1 MDYLNFMAEK
11 VLIIILAAL
20 VVVLASLIIIRK
32 LRDRRTVPLKEEAV
46 DELVAAIANNIR
58 EGAVQDI
65 ASRVSNILK
74 KFLGCE
80 RILFLR
86 YYKGRLEVNYLHG
99 LIRVDRMAVSFKLT
113 PEIQNHLKKF
123 AHLGKTESLKKILPE
138 ASLKAI
144 EALGLWAFFP
154 VFLRENLYGVYFIKT
169 SLPLEDRSLKFLS
182 TALAFNLSAAYHIGI
197 QEQQLKKFEERM
209 RALQSSRDKTTAT
222 KAVTVE
228 GGGEYRTE
236 MPRLLRIKNCEKLV
250 PELIAGLRK
259 ECGFSKMAFYVSSGK
274 ADDVV
279 IGVNWNLSE
288 DTDRLLRG
296 QYGSLL
302 SAIKTDAIV
311 DFKNNNN
318 LSLDAAEAKILKSG
332 SLRYLTSLPWIED
345 KKALL
350 LWNGDK
356 SPEEVAEKLRRFRQ
370 EALPLIENAYHFEKM
385 EALSYTDGLT
395 GIHNFR
401 YFRQRLE
408 EELQRAKR
416 YHRTLALMILDID
429 NLKSIN
435 DKYGHLAGDAI
446 LKAFGKILTKSVR
459 AIDVASR
466 YGGDEFCLIIP
477 EADRDKALLFMER
490 FRVKIAS
497 EHAAGEGISS
507 DFKFSVS
514 IGAAVYPEDAEDID
528 ELINAA
534 DMALLQAKEEGG
546 NLSRIYQPDFR
557 RPGYSR

>member
-1 MDYLNFMAEK
+1 MAER
-11 VLIIILAAL
+11 VLIIVLAAL
-20 VVVLASLIIIRK
+20 VVVLATLIIIRR
-32 LRDRRTVPLKEEAV
+32 LRDRRTVLLKEEAV

-58 EGAVQDI
+58 EGAVPDI
-65 ASRVSNILK
+65 AGRVSNILK

-99 LIRVDRMAVSFKLT
+99 LIKVNRAAVSFKLT
-113 PEIQNHLKKF
+113 PEIQGHLKKF
-123 AHLGKTESLKKILPE
+123 SHLQRTGNLRNILPE
-138 ASLKAI
+138 LTLKTI
-144 EALGLWAFFP
+144 EALEMSAFFP
-154 VFLRENLYGVYFIKT
+154 VFLRENLYGIYFIKT
-169 SLPLEDRSLKFLS
+169 SLPLDDPSLKFLS

-197 QEQQLKKFEERM
+197 QEQQLKKFEERV
-209 RALQSSRDKTTAT
+209 RVLQSSRDKSSAT
-222 KAVTVE
+222 KASALE
-228 GGGEYRTE
+228 DGGEYRTE
-236 MPRLLRIKNCEKLV
+236 MPRLLRIKNCEKLI

-259 ECGFSKMAFYVSSGK
+259 DCGFSKMAFYVTSGK
-274 ADDVV
+274 VDDVV
-279 IGVNWNLSE
+279 FAVNWNLPE
-288 DTDRLLRG
+288 ETDRILRG
-296 QYGSLL
+296 QYDSLL
-302 SAIKTDAIV
+302 AAVKPETIV
-311 DFKNNNN
+311 DFKENNN
-318 LSLDAAEAKILKSG
+318 LGLDAAESKAIRLG
-332 SLRYLTSLPWIED
+332 NLRYLTALSWVEN

-350 LWNGDK
+350 LWNGGK
-356 SPEEVAEKLRRFRQ
+356 SPVEVAERLRRFRV
-370 EALPLIENAYHFEKM
+370 EALPLIENAYHFEQI

-395 GIHNFR
+395 GLHNFR
-401 YFRQRLE
+401 YFRRRLE
-408 EELQRAKR
+408 EEMQRAKR

-435 DKYGHLAGDAI
+435 DRFGHLAGDAI

-514 IGAAVYPEDAEDID
+514 IGAAVYPEDAEEID

-546 NLSRIYQPDFR
+546 NLSRMYQPDYR

>member
-1 MDYLNFMAEK
+1 MAEK
-11 VLIIILAAL
+11 VLIIVLALLVVILAT
-20 VVVLASLIIIRK
+20 LIIIRK
-32 LRDRRTVPLKEEAV
+32 IRDRRTIPLREDAIN
-46 DELVAAIANNIR
+46 ELLSAIANNIR

-65 ASRVSNILK
+65 AGRVSNILK

-99 LIRVDRMAVSFKLT
+99 LIRVDRAAVSFKLT
-113 PEIQNHLKKF
+113 PEIQGHLKKF
-123 AHLGKTESLKKILPE
+123 SHLERTGNLRKILPDLT
-138 ASLKAI
+138 LKTI
-144 EALGLWAFFP
+144 EALEMSAFFP

-169 SLPLEDRSLKFLS
+169 SLPLDDRSLKFLS

-197 QEQQLKKFEERM
+197 QEQQLKKFEERV
-209 RALQSSRDKTTAT
+209 RALQSSRDKSSAT
-222 KAVTVE
+222 KAAALE
-228 GGGEYRTE
+228 DGGEYRTE

-259 ECGFSKMAFYVSSGK
+259 DCGFSKMAFYVTSGK
-274 ADDVV
+274 VDDVV
-279 IGVNWNLSE
+279 FAVNWNLPE
-288 DTDRLLRG
+288 ETDRILRG
-296 QYGSLL
+296 QYDSLL
-302 SAIKTDAIV
+302 AAVKPETIV
-311 DFKNNNN
+311 DFKDNNN
-318 LSLDAAEAKILKSG
+318 LGLDAAESKAIKSG
-332 SLRYLTSLPWIED
+332 SLRYLTALSWVED
-345 KKALL
+345 RRALL
-350 LWNGDK
+350 LWNGEK
-356 SPEEVAEKLRRFRQ
+356 SPEEVAVKLRRFRM
-370 EALPLIENAYHFEKM
+370 EAMPLIENAYHFEQI

-395 GIHNFR
+395 GLHNFR
-401 YFRQRLE
+401 YFHRRLE
-408 EELQRAKR
+408 EEMQRAKR

-435 DKYGHLAGDAI
+435 DRFGHLAGDAI

-514 IGAAVYPEDAEDID
+514 IGAAVYPEDAEEID

-546 NLSRIYQPDFR
+546 NLSRMYQPDYR

>member
-11 VLIIILAAL
+11 VLIIVLALLVVILAT
-20 VVVLASLIIIRK
+20 LIIIRK
-32 LRDRRTVPLKEEAV
+32 IRDRRTIPLREDAV
-46 DELVAAIANNIR
+46 NELLSAIANNIR

-65 ASRVSNILK
+65 AGRVSNILK

-99 LIRVDRMAVSFKLT
+99 LIRVDRAAVSFKLT
-113 PEIQNHLKKF
+113 PEIQGHLKKF
-123 AHLGKTESLKKILPE
+123 SHLERTENLRKILPE
-138 ASLKAI
+138 LTLKTI
-144 EALGLWAFFP
+144 EALEMSAFFP

-169 SLPLEDRSLKFLS
+169 SLPLDDRSLKFLS

-197 QEQQLKKFEERM
+197 QEQQLKKFEERV
-209 RALQSSRDKTTAT
+209 RALQSSRDKSSAT
-222 KAVTVE
+222 KASALE
-228 GGGEYRTE
+228 DGGEYRTE
-236 MPRLLRIKNCEKLV
+236 MPRLLRIKNCKKLV

-259 ECGFSKMAFYVSSGK
+259 DCGFSKMAFYVTSGK
-274 ADDVV
+274 VEDVV
-279 IGVNWNLSE
+279 FAVNWNLPE
-288 DTDRLLRG
+288 ETDRILRG
-296 QYGSLL
+296 QYDSLL
-302 SAIKTDAIV
+302 AAVKPETIV
-311 DFKNNNN
+311 DFKENNN
-318 LSLDAAEAKILKSG
+318 LGLDAAESKAIKLG
-332 SLRYLTSLPWIED
+332 SLRYLTALSWVED

-356 SPEEVAEKLRRFRQ
+356 SPEEVAVKLRRFRM
-370 EALPLIENAYHFEKM
+370 EAMPLIENAYHFEQI

-395 GIHNFR
+395 GLHNFR
-401 YFRQRLE
+401 YFRRRLE
-408 EELQRAKR
+408 EETQRAKR

-435 DKYGHLAGDAI
+435 DRFGHLAGDAI

-514 IGAAVYPEDAEDID
+514 IGAAVYPEDAEEID

-546 NLSRIYQPDFR
+546 NLSRMYQPDYR

>member
-1 MDYLNFMAEK
+1 MAEK
-11 VLIIILAAL
+11 VLIIVLALLVVILAT
-20 VVVLASLIIIRK
+20 LIIIRK
-32 LRDRRTVPLKEEAV
+32 IRDRRTIPLREDAV
-46 DELVAAIANNIR
+46 NELLSAIANNIR

-65 ASRVSNILK
+65 AGRVSNILK

-99 LIRVDRMAVSFKLT
+99 LIRVDRAAVSFKLT
-113 PEIQNHLKKF
+113 PEIQGHLKKF
-123 AHLGKTESLKKILPE
+123 SHLEQTGNLRKILPE
-138 ASLKAI
+138 LTLKTI
-144 EALGLWAFFP
+144 EALEMSAFFP

-169 SLPLEDRSLKFLS
+169 SLPLDDRSLKFLS

-197 QEQQLKKFEERM
+197 QEQQLKKFEERV
-209 RALQSSRDKTTAT
+209 RALQSSRDKSSAT
-222 KAVTVE
+222 KASALE
-228 GGGEYRTE
+228 DGGEYRTE

-259 ECGFSKMAFYVSSGK
+259 DCGFSKMAFYVTSGK
-274 ADDVV
+274 VDDVV
-279 IGVNWNLSE
+279 FAVNWNLPE
-288 DTDRLLRG
+288 ETDRILRG
-296 QYGSLL
+296 QYDSLL
-302 SAIKTDAIV
+302 AAVKPEMIV
-311 DFKNNNN
+311 DFKDNNN
-318 LSLDAAEAKILKSG
+318 LGLDAAESKAIKSG
-332 SLRYLTSLPWIED
+332 SLRYLTALPWVED
-345 KKALL
+345 KRALL

-356 SPEEVAEKLRRFRQ
+356 SPEEVAVKLRRFRM
-370 EALPLIENAYHFEKM
+370 EAMPLIENAYHFEQI

-395 GIHNFR
+395 GLHNFR
-401 YFRQRLE
+401 YFRRRLE
-408 EELQRAKR
+408 EEMQRAKR

-435 DKYGHLAGDAI
+435 DRFGHLAGDAI

-514 IGAAVYPEDAEDID
+514 IGAAVYPEDAEEID

-546 NLSRIYQPDFR
+546 NLSRMYQPDYR